1 MGTEEVMPTHFY
13 TFIEG
18 CLFNKE
24 RLRQQ
29 DLYADRDN
37 LINLIIII
45 FINRERLRQQDLYA
59 DRDSAG
65 DKALVM
71 KQFLSDEKV
80 DNWTAVSFHNSWLLF
95 SDEKVV
101 DCLFP

>member
-80 DNWTAVSFHNSWLLF
+80 DNQTIGQLSLDDF
-95 SDEKVV
+95 
-101 DCLFP
+101 

>member
-1 MGTEEVMPTHFY
+1 MGTEEVMPTHLF

-18 CLFNKE
+18 CLI
-24 RLRQQ
+24 
-29 DLYADRDN
+29 A
-37 LINLIIII
+37 
-45 FINRERLRQQDLYA
+45 RERLRQQDLYA

-80 DNWTAVSFHNSWLLF
+80 DIWTTVFR
-95 SDEKVV
+95 
-101 DCLFP
+101 